1 MPWKIGHLETEPDG
15 TVHVTRIDWHEPEEK
30 DENGKVTKRA
40 SRETHQLQTA
50 IVLPPSGPGR
60 GQATAALKQIA
71 KDLRKA
77 PTLPD
82 VYDVEDAMN
91 AGGDG

>member
-1 MPWKIGHLETEPDG
+1 MAWKIGHIETEPDG

-71 KDLRKA
+71 KGLRKA
-77 PTLPD
+77 EAPPD
-82 VYDVEDAMN
+82 VSDIEAGMN
-91 AGGDG
+91 AGSD